1 MAISLILPYYYGRS
15 ENQILQ
21 CLSTDD
27 RQNPHF
33 SRAMKQIECLE
44 PEEISG
50 LVDWWNNTLLVG
62 TEESKLALSII
73 YSEFHNG

>member
-50 LVDWWNNTLLVG
+50 LVDW
-62 TEESKLALSII
+62 
-73 YSEFHNG
+73 